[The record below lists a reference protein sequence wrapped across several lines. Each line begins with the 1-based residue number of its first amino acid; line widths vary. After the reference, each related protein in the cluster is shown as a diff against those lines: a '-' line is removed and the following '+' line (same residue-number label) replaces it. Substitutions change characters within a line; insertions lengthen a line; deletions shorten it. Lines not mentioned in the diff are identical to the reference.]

1 MTTTIT
7 SLTSYLER
15 YDLQKKLPHIVG
27 LRLTALCAFQY
38 YDYVFLSKQKI
49 TGTGWTPKI
58 EQRLTSFCVRNLKNG
73 SPRLETSFVGFVIK
87 LRSLSHLSSQ
97 FIAHLWT
104 EKVSALSYDK
114 YQINM
119 VHPNANYHRY
129 QDFEVTLAA
138 VNKQSTLVH
147 SSPCCYPIP

>member
-15 YDLQKKLPHIVG
+15 YDLQKKVAAHCW
-27 LRLTALCAFQY
+27 TECAFQY

-49 TGTGWTPKI
+49 TGTGGTPKI

-97 FIAHLWT
+97 FIAHL
-104 EKVSALSYDK
+104 
-114 YQINM
+114 
-119 VHPNANYHRY
+119 
-129 QDFEVTLAA
+129 
-138 VNKQSTLVH
+138 
-147 SSPCCYPIP
+147 